1 MEDTQPK
8 DLVTALERLERER
21 NIKKEEVFKTIEDA
35 LVSALRKHIGKN
47 AQISAKMDP
56 ETGGMK
62 AWHRLKVVEAV
73 SSPELEI
80 GFENA
85 KKASPTAELGQEID
99 IALDINDFS
108 RIAAQIAKQV
118 LIQKVRDIERDNL
131 YREYK
136 PREGEVI
143 TGMVR
148 RFSDRDIVVDIGK
161 AEALL
166 PYCEQIRKERYA
178 PNSRVK
184 AVILRVLA
192 QKDLMTSDDPAMG
205 RYRSAVSRMDR
216 TQRGPY
222 IILSRSAPLFLTRL
236 FEVEVPEI
244 NDRLVELVSI
254 ERDAGFRSKVVVRG
268 ADSKVDPIG
277 ACVGMRGMRI
287 RAVTNELS
295 GERIDLI
302 SWSPDTAQMITNAMS
317 PAKVS
322 SVRAL
327 DKETKRAL
335 IVVPDDQLAVAIGK
349 DWQNIKLASKI
360 TGWEL
365 DVKSESQVQE
375 EGRKVQQAAA
385 NDLTGIDGI
394 GPKTAE
400 LLIKAGITDI
410 VKIASLTPEHLST
423 LQGVGAKTAAKIIQG
438 ARKYVQEKGLAP
450 QTEASQT
457 AADAS
462 GETNSPAEETSSN
475 DNTETVQTGVKTEE
489 SGS

>member
-1 MEDTQPK
+1 MEENQK
-8 DLVTALERLERER
+8 SELLLALERLERER

-56 ETGGMK
+56 ETGGMS
-62 AWHRLKVVEAV
+62 ASQRVKVVETVA
-73 SSPELEI
+73 SPELEI
-80 GFENA
+80 TPA
-85 KKASPTAELGQEID
+85 AALARKVTAEIGQEID
-99 IALDINDFS
+99 IPLDINEFS

-118 LIQKVRDIERDNL
+118 LIQKIRDIERDNL

-148 RFSDRDIVVDIGK
+148 RFSDRDIIVDVGK
-161 AEALL
+161 AEAIL

-184 AVILRVLA
+184 AVILRVLS
-192 QKDLMTSDDPAMG
+192 QKDLAMSDDPMMA
-205 RYRSAVSRMDR
+205 RYRSAVSRMDK

-222 IILSRSAPLFLTRL
+222 IILSRAAPLFLTKL

-244 NDRLVELVSI
+244 TDHLVEMVSV
-254 ERDAGFRSKVVVRG
+254 ERDPGFRAKVVVRSS
-268 ADSKVDPIG
+268 DLKVDPIG

-302 SWSPDTAQMITNAMS
+302 VWSSDPVQMIANAMS
-317 PAKVS
+317 PSRVT
-322 SVRAL
+322 SVRVQ
-327 DKETKRAL
+327 DKEAKRAL
-335 IVVPDDQLAVAIGK
+335 VVVPDDQLAVAIGK

-365 DVKSESQVQE
+365 EAKSEIQVQDE
-375 EGRKVQQAAA
+375 NRRVQAAA
-385 NDLTGIDGI
+385 TQDLTGIEGI

-400 LLIKAGITDI
+400 VLIKAGLTDI
-410 VKIASLTPEHLST
+410 SRLASFTPEHLAT
-423 LQGVGAKTAAKIIQG
+423 LQGVGEKTAVKIIQG
-438 ARKYVQEKGLAP
+438 ARKYLQDKGMPLP
-450 QTEASQT
+450 EQP
-457 AADAS
+457 AAK
-462 GETNSPAEETSSN
+462 PAEDSSN
-475 DNTETVQTGVKTEE
+475 AVEGATQEIQNDNSETVQAEKAGEKIN
-489 SGS
+489 